1 MSEPKNFLARW
12 SDRKLQPEA
21 EKSPEENKPSPSAE
35 TVAKESSESLPEFDI
50 TTLPS
55 LDSIT
60 PNSDIRV
67 FLQRGVPAELT
78 RAALRRAWSADP
90 AIRDFVGLSENSWD
104 FNAPDSIPGFGSMTL
119 ADVQRSTEHFFKTLS
134 EKTNIQAPQ
143 ETAPENEKNSP
154 ETPLPAPELDS
165 KPDVT
170 VPRHEQQASNAAVQ
184 HDEEEHSAGE
194 PVVRRRHGGALP
206 E

>member
-12 SDRKLQPEA
+12 SERKLQPEPG
-21 EKSPEENKPSPSAE
+21 KPPEEKKPSEAGE
-35 TVAKESSESLPEFDI
+35 QVAKAPAEPVPEFDI
-50 TTLPS
+50 STLPS

-90 AIRDFVGLSENSWD
+90 AIRDFVGLSENAWD
-104 FNAPDSIPGFGSMTL
+104 FNAPDSIPGFGSLTT
-119 ADVQRSTEHFFKTLS
+119 AEVQRSAEQLFKILG
-134 EKTNIQAPQ
+134 EKTNIPAP
-143 ETAPENEKNSP
+143 PENAAQSERISSEKR
-154 ETPLPAPELDS
+154 EMAQLDS

-170 VPRHEQQASNAAVQ
+170 ASGHGQSDIAAQ
-184 HDEEEHSAGE
+184 DDEKNQPADA

>member
-12 SDRKLQPEA
+12 SERKLQPEPG
-21 EKSPEENKPSPSAE
+21 KPPEEKKPSEAGE
-35 TVAKESSESLPEFDI
+35 QVAKAPSGPVPEFDI
-50 TTLPS
+50 STLPS

-90 AIRDFVGLSENSWD
+90 AIRDFVGLSENAWD
-104 FNAPDSIPGFGSMTL
+104 FNAPDSIPGFGSLTA
-119 ADVQRSTEHFFKTLS
+119 ADVQRSTEQLFKVLS
-134 EKTNIQAPQ
+134 EKTNIPAPQ
-143 ETAPENEKNSP
+143 ANAPESERISG
-154 ETPLPAPELDS
+154 ERRQMAELDS

-170 VPRHEQQASNAAVQ
+170 EAGRGQQDVAAQ
-184 HDEEEHSAGE
+184 HDEKDQPADQTIM
-194 PVVRRRHGGALP
+194 RRRHGSALP